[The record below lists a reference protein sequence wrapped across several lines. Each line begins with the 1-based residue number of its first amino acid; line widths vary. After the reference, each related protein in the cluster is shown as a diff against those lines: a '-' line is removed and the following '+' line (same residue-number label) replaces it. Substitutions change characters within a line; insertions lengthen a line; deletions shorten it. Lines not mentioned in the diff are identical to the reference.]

1 MSTEHIH
8 RLSTSSTSSISSMS
22 IDDIHILSISPASSI
37 STTMSIDDIQI
48 LSTSPVSSTTT
59 SSNTNVSTFSSSS
72 NTNVSSSSS
81 SNSLSYSSERICY
94 LLKHEKQQYDI
105 VDNNKSSSKILKRF
119 IGSIL
124 KHQRSINNS
133 PAFSDEILCHL
144 FSSNPSSLA
153 TVKAVRDQYERLIE
167 EKSSMYDRLFL
178 QQSRT
183 CELIKE
189 LCDAKDKE
197 NLENKRKLM
206 FYQGTL
212 HSRGLMEVFRGYLQ
226 SVIQPNSTTPMS
238 IKKLYKKMIDMT
250 INSSKSNS
258 IITCIVHDMFQ
269 CMKIDWNNLSND
281 EKMNKSN
288 QLIQKLDNLYSLLSE
303 SIHAMKKSRHDQEF
317 IICSNNLNDNQ
328 ICLIKCIAIH
338 FLRLDHNSIHIEKY

>member
-1 MSTEHIH
+1 MH
-8 RLSTSSTSSISSMS
+8 
-22 IDDIHILSISPASSI
+22 
-37 STTMSIDDIQI
+37 
-48 LSTSPVSSTTT
+48 
-59 SSNTNVSTFSSSS
+59 
-72 NTNVSSSSS
+72 
-81 SNSLSYSSERICY
+81 Y
-94 LLKHEKQQYDI
+94 
-105 VDNNKSSSKILKRF
+105 KILKRF